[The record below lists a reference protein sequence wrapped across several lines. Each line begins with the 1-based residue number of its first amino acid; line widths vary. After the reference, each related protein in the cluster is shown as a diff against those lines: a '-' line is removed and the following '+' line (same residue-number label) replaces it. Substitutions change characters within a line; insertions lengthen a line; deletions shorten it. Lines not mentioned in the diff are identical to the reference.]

1 MKNID
6 LSEWE
11 QTGGGAFGVTYF
23 HKSDPSTMLKFMDE
37 TIAVESVE
45 QELENSRKVYELGVK
60 TPKPGELITDGNRIG
75 MTFQRIVGKRS
86 YARATGEEPQR
97 IPEFAARYAR
107 LVKEL
112 HSIPCDTTR
121 FMDVRQMYG
130 GKIKEN
136 PFRSA
141 EVKEKLLR
149 LMDTLPHAATCLHG
163 DLHFGNVIMTET
175 ADYFI
180 DLGNFCY
187 GCPLYDFSMPYLL
200 VRFVPEERILDG
212 YHCTREQAALFLQE
226 SIRSYF
232 VGSLSFDEFE
242 EQMLPYMAIRYFTTE
257 TEMGIVPPGEVA
269 PFFLEYLKSL

>member
-1 MKNID
+1 
-6 LSEWE
+6 
-11 QTGGGAFGVTYF
+11 
-23 HKSDPSTMLKFMDE
+23 
-37 TIAVESVE
+37 
-45 QELENSRKVYELGVK
+45 
-60 TPKPGELITDGNRIG
+60 
-75 MTFQRIVGKRS
+75 
-86 YARATGEEPQR
+86 
-97 IPEFAARYAR
+97 
-107 LVKEL
+107 
-112 HSIPCDTTR
+112 
-121 FMDVRQMYG
+121 MYG